1 MSSEVQLHLQSVL
14 KNVSTEILNLNTV
27 RNMLNKCVT
36 LNFITIKFKEL
47 LAEELIYSKTVATC
61 MTLFFFF
68 TANKW
73 EASSFL

>member
-1 MSSEVQLHLQSVL
+1 VSSEVHLHLQSVL

-61 MTLFFFF
+61 MTLFFYS
-68 TANKW
+68 K
-73 EASSFL
+73 